1 MSLDRPE
8 RMPDA
13 EVPTRLDLVREQV
26 ASYRRYV
33 AEVTEV
39 MARTRAE
46 LHTGEDDSATVTAQV
61 DGQGLVVGITLSRAA
76 ARLDSRDLG
85 AAVLGALRTAEQRR
99 TEAVLAL
106 GSRIPPLAA
115 PDPGAVR

>member
-1 MSLDRPE
+1 MAIRLLSMHRESGRWPLMSLDRPE

-61 DGQGLVVGITLSRAA
+61 DAQALRVGITLSRARSGLHRA
-76 ARLDSRDLG
+76 DAG
-85 AAVLGALRTAEQRR
+85 A
-99 TEAVLAL
+99 
-106 GSRIPPLAA
+106 
-115 PDPGAVR
+115 